1 MRQKLELVD
10 AASKKSLTDDAR
22 KLLAAAGCKDIE
34 TSAEASSLIDSLYS
48 SSNPEFTPGGR
59 RTMRLLTSA
68 DIEKMI

>member
-1 MRQKLELVD
+1 M
-10 AASKKSLTDDAR
+10 
-22 KLLAAAGCKDIE
+22 
-34 TSAEASSLIDSLYS
+34 DSLYS